1 MPTKIIFGTDGWRG
15 VIAEDFTFES
25 VRRCA
30 QGMAR
35 YLMATQQTTRGIVV
49 GYDTRFE
56 SDLFAQAV
64 AEVLA
69 AHGIKVYLVDRP
81 TPTPVISYA
90 ILAKRAH
97 GAVNL
102 TSSHN
107 PPMWGGFKVRADYAG
122 AIAPEGLKHIE
133 SLIPPP
139 EEIQRM
145 PFDTARDKGLIEIF
159 DPKPAYIKQL
169 DKLVDRAP
177 LRDAGLT
184 VAVDSM
190 WGAGIGWFK
199 NLLGGGA
206 TRIVEIHD
214 HRNPIF
220 PEMNNPEPIPP
231 NVNGLMELVKRERAH
246 LGIATDGD
254 ADRIGGSTEKGVFIH
269 QLQMYALLAL
279 YLLEVRGQRGAIVR
293 TLNTTVMLDK
303 LAKRFNVPLYETG
316 VGFKYVAPK
325 IIETNALIGGEESGG
340 YAFQGH
346 IPERDGI
353 VAGLYL
359 FDFVVQTNKTPSQL
373 IDHLFDLVGPHY
385 YERIDTSFPEQ
396 ERGAILARLQSAQ
409 PSEIAGF
416 KVTGINTLDGFKYL
430 LADGGWLVI
439 RFSGTEPIMR
449 FYAETTQN
457 HKRHDILDAGL
468 QLAGLKNYGKR

>member
-1 MPTKIIFGTDGWRG
+1 MPTQIIFGTDGWRG
-15 VIAEDFTFES
+15 VIAEDFTFEN

-30 QGMAR
+30 QGMAQ
-35 YLMATQQTTRGIVV
+35 YLIATKQTTRGLVV

-64 AEVLA
+64 AEVIA

-90 ILAKRAH
+90 ILARNAH
-97 GAVNL
+97 GAVNI

-107 PPMWGGFKVRADYAG
+107 PPIWGGFKVRADYAG
-122 AIAPEGLKHIE
+122 AIAPEGLKQIE
-133 SLIPPP
+133 LLIPPP
-139 EEIQRM
+139 EQLKRM
-145 PFDTARDKGLIEIF
+145 HFQDAQGKGLIEVF
-159 DPKPAYIKQL
+159 DPKPAFLKQL
-169 DKLVDRAP
+169 DRLVNIAP
-177 LRDAGLT
+177 LRTAGLT
-184 VAVDSM
+184 VAIDSM

-199 NLLGGGA
+199 SILSGGT
-206 TRIVEIHD
+206 TRVVEIHGE
-214 HRNPIF
+214 RNPAF
-220 PEMNNPEPIPP
+220 PEMHNPEPIPP
-231 NVNGLMELVKRERAH
+231 NVNGLMELVQRERAH

-293 TLNTTVMLDK
+293 TLNTTSMLDK
-303 LAKRFNVPLYETG
+303 LAARFNVPLYETG

-325 IIETNALIGGEESGG
+325 IVETHALIGGEESGG

-359 FDFVVQTNKTPSQL
+359 LDFVVQTGQTPSQL
-373 IDHLFDLVGPHY
+373 LDHLFELVGPHY
-385 YERIDTSFPEQ
+385 YERIDTDFPE
-396 ERGAILARLQSAQ
+396 ERRGEIVARLQSAK
-409 PSEIAGF
+409 PSTIAGF
-416 KVTGINTLDGFKYL
+416 KVTGINTMDGFKYL
-430 LADGGWLVI
+430 LDDGGWLVI

-449 FYAETTQN
+449 FYVETTQEN
-457 HKRHDILDAGL
+457 KRRDILDAGL
-468 QLAGLKNYGKR
+468 KLAGLE

>member
-1 MPTKIIFGTDGWRG
+1 MPTQIIFGTDGWRG
-15 VIAEDFTFES
+15 VIAEDFTFEN

-30 QGMAR
+30 QGMAQ
-35 YLMATQQTTRGIVV
+35 YLIATKQTTRGLVV

-64 AEVLA
+64 AEVIV

-90 ILAKRAH
+90 ILTRNAH
-97 GAVNL
+97 GAVNI

-107 PPMWGGFKVRADYAG
+107 PPIWGGFKVRADYAG
-122 AIAPEGLKHIE
+122 AIAPEGLKQIE

-139 EEIQRM
+139 EQLKRM
-145 PFDTARDKGLIEIF
+145 HFQDAQGKGLIEVF
-159 DPKPAYIKQL
+159 DPKPAFLKQL
-169 DKLVDRAP
+169 DRLVNIAP
-177 LRDAGLT
+177 LRKAGLT
-184 VAVDSM
+184 VAIDSM

-199 NLLGGGA
+199 SILSGGT
-206 TRIVEIHD
+206 TRVVEIHGE
-214 HRNPIF
+214 RNPAF
-220 PEMNNPEPIPP
+220 PEMHNPEPIPP
-231 NVNGLMELVKRERAH
+231 NVNGLMELVQRERAH

-293 TLNTTVMLDK
+293 TLNTTSMLDK
-303 LAKRFNVPLYETG
+303 LATRFNVPLYETG

-325 IIETNALIGGEESGG
+325 IVETHALIGGEESGG

-359 FDFVVQTNKTPSQL
+359 LDFVVQTGQTPSQL
-373 IDHLFDLVGPHY
+373 LDHLFELVGPHY
-385 YERIDTSFPEQ
+385 YERIDSDFPE
-396 ERGAILARLQSAQ
+396 ERRGEIGARLQSAK
-409 PSEIAGF
+409 PSTIAGF
-416 KVTGINTLDGFKYL
+416 KVTGINTMDGFKYL
-430 LADGGWLVI
+430 LDDGGWLVI

-449 FYAETTQN
+449 FYVETTQEN
-457 HKRHDILDAGL
+457 KRRDVLDAGL
-468 QLAGLKNYGKR
+468 KLAGLE

>member
-1 MPTKIIFGTDGWRG
+1 MPTQIIFGTDGWRG
-15 VIAEDFTFES
+15 VIADDFTFEN

-35 YLMATQQTTRGIVV
+35 YLIATKQTTRGLVV

-64 AEVLA
+64 AEVVA

-90 ILAKRAH
+90 ILAQNAH

-107 PPMWGGFKVRADYAG
+107 PPIWGGFKVRADYAG
-122 AIAPEGLKHIE
+122 AIAPEGLKQIE

-139 EEIQRM
+139 EEIKRVS
-145 PFDTARDKGLIEIF
+145 FDDARAQGLIEIF
-159 DPKPAYIKQL
+159 DPKPAFVKQL
-169 DKLVDRAP
+169 DKLVNIAP
-177 LRDAGLT
+177 LRQAGVT

-190 WGAGIGWFK
+190 WGAGMGWFK
-199 NLLGGGA
+199 DLLAGGT
-206 TRIVEIHD
+206 TRVVEIHD
-214 HRNPIF
+214 HRNPSF

-231 NVNGLMELVKRERAH
+231 NVNHLMELVKRERAH

-293 TLNTTVMLDK
+293 TLNTTGMLDK
-303 LAKRFNVPLYETG
+303 LAARFKVPLYETG

-325 IIETNALIGGEESGG
+325 IVETKALIGGEESGG

-359 FDFVVQTNKTPSQL
+359 LDFVVQTGKTPSQL
-373 IDHLFDLVGPHY
+373 LDHLFELVGPHY
-385 YERIDTSFPEQ
+385 YERIDTSFPPEQ
-396 ERGAILARLQSAQ
+396 RGAIIARLQRAQ

-416 KVTGINTLDGFKYL
+416 KVTGINLMDGFKYL

-449 FYAETTQN
+449 FYVETTQN
-457 HKRHDILDAGL
+457 LKRRDILDAGL
-468 QLAGLKNYGKR
+468 KLAGLK

>member
-1 MPTKIIFGTDGWRG
+1 MPTEIGFGTDGWRG
-15 VIAEDFTFES
+15 VIAEDFTFEN
-25 VRRCA
+25 VQRCA

-35 YLMATQQTTRGIVV
+35 YLIATGQTTRGLVV

-56 SDLFAQAV
+56 SELFAQAV

-69 AHGIKVYLVDRP
+69 AHGIKVYLVDRA

-90 ILAKRAH
+90 ILAQNAH
-97 GAVNL
+97 GAVNI
-102 TSSHN
+102 TSSGN
-107 PPMWGGFKVRADYAG
+107 PPIWGWFKVRADYAG
-122 AIAPEGLKHIE
+122 AIAPEGLKQIE

-139 EEIQRM
+139 EEIKRVK
-145 PFDTARDKGLIEIF
+145 FDDARAQGLIEIF
-159 DPKPAYIKQL
+159 DPKPAFLKQL
-169 DKLVDRAP
+169 DKLINIAP
-177 LRDAGLT
+177 LRKAGLT
-184 VAVDSM
+184 VAIDSM
-190 WGAGIGWFK
+190 WGAGMGWFK
-199 NLLGGGA
+199 DLLAGGT
-206 TRIVEIHD
+206 TRVVEIHD
-214 HRNPIF
+214 YRNPAF

-231 NVNGLMELVKRERAH
+231 NVNHLMELVKRERAH
-246 LGIATDGD
+246 VGIATDGD

-303 LAKRFNVPLYETG
+303 LAARFGVPLHETG

-325 IIETNALIGGEESGG
+325 IVETHALIGGEESGG

-359 FDFVVQTNKTPSQL
+359 LDLVVQTGKTPSQL
-373 IDHLFDLVGPHY
+373 IDHLFELVGPHY
-385 YERIDTSFPEQ
+385 YERIDTDFPEEQ
-396 ERGAILARLQSAQ
+396 RGAIMARLQRAQ
-409 PSEIAGF
+409 PSSIAGF
-416 KVTGINTLDGFKYL
+416 KVTGINTMDGFKYVL
-430 LADGGWLVI
+430 DDGGWMCI

-449 FYAETTQN
+449 FYVETTQEN
-457 HKRHDILDAGL
+457 RRGDILDAGL
-468 QLAGLKNYGKR
+468 KLAGLK